1 MLNLPLWIVGAVAG
15 ISLQLN
21 LLAARP
27 DEMISGQ
34 TVAFRAAMGA
44 VLGPL
49 AIYLIRRATDWAVR
63 KAGAGE
69 ELRSRFLRRD
79 SWTYLPFLL
88 LILGASGVRVAERLG
103 IAILMAFLG
112 LKVLALVL
120 AATPEQRR
128 SFYSSKEWLA
138 VLFFFSGFA
147 ALIYQIVWQR
157 LLYSIYGINIES
169 ITIIVSI
176 FMLGLGLGALGGG
189 YLSKRFPEKLPAVF
203 LGVELAIGLFGAL
216 SVPLIKT
223 VGALTLGS
231 SQATITFMIFALLIL
246 PTMLMG
252 ATLPALVAYLYK
264 HYRHVGQ
271 SVGTLYFINTL
282 GSATACFVTAHL
294 LFVYGGMQSSVL
306 IAAGFNFGTGVFV
319 YRYMQA
325 IR

>member
-1 MLNLPLWIVGAVAG
+1 MLNFLLVVIGAVFG

-27 DEMISGQ
+27 DEVIS
-34 TVAFRAAMGA
+34 TEAVMARIVAGA

-49 AIYLIRRATDWAVR
+49 AVYLLRRLTAFVVR
-63 KAGAGE
+63 KAGVTSAFRE
-69 ELRSRFLRRD
+69 RFLRWD
-79 SWTYLPFLL
+79 VLSYSPFLL
-88 LILGASGVRVAERLG
+88 MALGSLGVRVAERLG
-103 IAILMAFLG
+103 VAILLAVVG
-112 LKVLALVL
+112 LKAVAFAL
-120 AATPEQRR
+120 AAEKDRR
-128 SFYSSKEWLA
+128 AAFYSSQEWLA

-157 LLYSIYGINIES
+157 VLYSIYGINIES

-176 FMLGLGLGALGGG
+176 FMLGLGLGALCGG
-189 YLSKRFPEKLPAVF
+189 YLSKRFPGKLPLIFLAV
-203 LGVELAIGLFGAL
+203 EIAIGVFGAASL
-216 SVPLIKT
+216 PLIKS
-223 VGALTLGS
+223 VGALTLDS
-231 SQATITFMIFALLIL
+231 PPAVVNLMIFLLLIV

-282 GSATACFVTAHL
+282 GSASACFVTAHL
-294 LFVYGGMQSSVL
+294 LFAFGGMQSAVL
-306 IAAGFNFGTGVFV
+306 VAAAFNFGTGVLV
-319 YRYMQA
+319 YRYMRA